1 MSDIPG
7 HPYTPANVQA
17 IADAL
22 SIPRVQLSTLYVS
35 LPDTYKVRGEST
47 QTFPIA
53 IAVPI
58 ENALQ
63 ETAQHYYALID
74 GINNRPRGAA
84 IGKALKAMRH
94 NAESLLNA
102 MQAFGAAIEGLDD
115 ASREV
120 VWQQAQPPVAGL
132 ERLARL
138 TDQAQ
143 RWDAEVCAH
152 LPWLIGLLDTAIQN
166 LGTDRGGRPS
176 DTALH
181 IFIRRLIFFYQCATG
196 RPPGVSRRAGE
207 QPSGPLFR
215 FIRTCL
221 APLIP
226 HWGEECNAQ
235 ALYGHIRT
243 VLRAHKGTK
252 ASRAHR
258 S

>member
-1 MSDIPG
+1 M
-7 HPYTPANVQA
+7 QA

-35 LPDTYKVRGEST
+35 LPDTYKVRGESM

-53 IAVPI
+53 ITVPL

-74 GINNRPRGAA
+74 GINNRPRRAA
-84 IGKALKAMRH
+84 MAKNLKAMRH
-94 NAESLLNA
+94 DAERLLNA
-102 MQAFGAAIEGLDD
+102 MQAFAEAIEYLDD
-115 ASREV
+115 ASRQV
-120 VWQQAQPPVAGL
+120 LWQQARPPVAGL

-138 TDQAQ
+138 TEQAQ
-143 RWDAEVCAH
+143 WWDAEVRAH
-152 LPWLIGLLDTAIQN
+152 LLWLIGLLDTAIQN
-166 LGTDRGGRPS
+166 LGTDTGGRPS

-181 IFIRRLIFFYQCATG
+181 VFIRRLIFFYQCVTG

-221 APLIP
+221 APLTP

-252 ASRAHR
+252 ASRARR